1 MTAENEWRQ
10 QKEKT
15 VENKMSGESYVRKN
29 IIYKAQFLKKT
40 YIQYKQTKSGQKT
53 VKWEF

>member
-15 VENKMSGESYVRKN
+15 VENKMRGENYVRKSV
-29 IIYKAQFLKKT
+29 ICKAPFFLKT
-40 YIQYKQTKSGQKT
+40 YVQYEQIKDGQKI

>member
-15 VENKMSGESYVRKN
+15 VENKMRGENYVRKRV
-29 IIYKAQFLKKT
+29 ICKAQFFLKT
-40 YIQYKQTKSGQKT
+40 YVQYEQIKDGQKI
-53 VKWEF
+53 VKREF